1 MSGTSKFVPHGS
13 ARAAAPALEGGR
25 RPRRILRGTGL
36 TLVFVAVLGAGAVT
50 ESWGDVTEGDMA
62 SVSPG
67 PAGGKAEGRTPP
79 HEDPAHDA
87 AHDPAHDAEELVS
100 RSGDRWAAAYTA
112 REYEG
117 LRQSLDG
124 RYVGVGVSVRRTGAD
139 RIEIA
144 RVQPGSPASKAGVR
158 AGDRLVAVDGTSAEG
173 RPVTEVVALL
183 RGGAPGEAAPPGSRV
198 VLGLSRGSLRWEE
211 GLERAR
217 LSVETVTVTSLGA
230 ASSGTS
236 ADPEDPADP
245 DGPAAAA
252 RVRID
257 SFTRG
262 TGEQLRRAVED
273 LPPGGGI
280 LLDLRGN
287 SGGLVAEAAEAASV
301 FLDGGLVA
309 TYGDGDTERA
319 LYAEPGG
326 NTASPLVVLVDGG
339 TMSAAELLAGALQDR
354 GRAVVVGTRTFG
366 KGSVQ
371 EPREQPDGSVAELTV
386 GHYTTPGGRTFE
398 EDGLLPDLEV
408 RPGQDAQEEA
418 RTVLSGLATRS

>member
-1 MSGTSKFVPHGS
+1 MSGTSKLVPHGS
-13 ARAAAPALEGGR
+13 ARAALRIPEGGSRSR
-25 RPRRILRGTGL
+25 RVLRGAGL

-50 ESWGDVTEGDMA
+50 ESWEDVTGGGGA

-67 PAGGKAEGRTPP
+67 PAGEAAGEGTPP
-79 HEDPAHDA
+79 HGDAARDTVHDA
-87 AHDPAHDAEELVS
+87 AHDAEELVS

-124 RYVGVGVSVRRTGAD
+124 RYVGVGVSVRRTDAD
-139 RIEIA
+139 RIEVA
-144 RVQPGSPASKAGVR
+144 RVQPGSPAAEAGVR
-158 AGDRLVAVDGTSAEG
+158 AGDRLVTVDGTGTGG

-183 RGGAPGEAAPPGSRV
+183 RGGAPGEGAPPGSRV
-198 VLGLSRGSLRWEE
+198 VLGLSRGGLEWEE
-211 GLERAR
+211 GLERSR
-217 LSVETVTVTSLGA
+217 LSVETVTVTPLGA
-230 ASSGTS
+230 DG
-236 ADPEDPADP
+236 PADP
-245 DGPAAAA
+245 DGPAAGTA

-273 LPPGGGI
+273 LPRGGGV

-287 SGGLVAEAAEAASV
+287 PGGLVAEAAEAASV

-309 TYGDGDTERA
+309 TYGDGETERA
-319 LYAEPGG
+319 LHAEPGG

-386 GHYTTPGGRTFE
+386 GHYTTPGGRTLE
-398 EDGLLPDLEV
+398 EGGLLPDLKV

>member
-1 MSGTSKFVPHGS
+1 M
-13 ARAAAPALEGGR
+13 
-25 RPRRILRGTGL
+25 
-36 TLVFVAVLGAGAVT
+36 VFVAVLGAGAVT
-50 ESWGDVTEGDMA
+50 ESWGGVTEGDMA
-62 SVSPG
+62 PVSPG
-67 PAGGKAEGRTPP
+67 PAGGKAEGRTLP
-79 HEDPAHDA
+79 HDA
-87 AHDPAHDAEELVS
+87 AHDAEELVS

-144 RVQPGSPASKAGVR
+144 RVQPGSPAAKAGVR
-158 AGDRLVAVDGTSAEG
+158 AGDRLVTVDGTSAEG

-183 RGGAPGEAAPPGSRV
+183 RGGAPGEGAPPGSRV

-230 ASSGTS
+230 ASSGT
-236 ADPEDPADP
+236 PEAAADP
-245 DGPAAAA
+245 DGPAAA

-273 LPPGGGI
+273 LPPDGGI

-309 TYGDGDTERA
+309 TYGNGDTERA

>member
-25 RPRRILRGTGL
+25 RSRRILRGTGL

-50 ESWGDVTEGDMA
+50 ESWGDVTEGDTSSA
-62 SVSPG
+62 SPEPVG
-67 PAGGKAEGRTPP
+67 EGAERGAPP
-79 HEDPAHDA
+79 HDTAHGA
-87 AHDPAHDAEELVS
+87 AHDAEELVS

-144 RVQPGSPASKAGVR
+144 RVQPGSPAAEAGVR
-158 AGDRLVAVDGTSAEG
+158 AGDRLVTVDGTSAEG
-173 RPVTEVVALL
+173 RPVTDVVALL
-183 RGGAPGEAAPPGSRV
+183 RGGAPGEGAPPGSRV

-217 LSVETVTVTSLGA
+217 LSVETVTVTTVGA
-230 ASSGTS
+230 GASG
-236 ADPEDPADP
+236 APEEPGDPAA
-245 DGPAAAA
+245 GAA

-309 TYGDGDTERA
+309 TYGDGETERA

-398 EDGLLPDLEV
+398 EEGLRPDLEV
-408 RPGQDAQEEA
+408 LPGQDAQEEA

>member
-13 ARAAAPALEGGR
+13 ARAEARVLEGGR

-36 TLVFVAVLGAGAVT
+36 TLVFAVVLAAGAVT
-50 ESWGDVTEGDMA
+50 ESWGDVTEGDA
-62 SVSPG
+62 APVSPR
-67 PAGGKAEGRTPP
+67 PAGAGVRESAPP
-79 HEDPAHDA
+79 HQDA
-87 AHDPAHDAEELVS
+87 VHDAEELVS

-112 REYEG
+112 REYAG

-139 RIEIA
+139 RVEIA
-144 RVQPGSPASKAGVR
+144 RVQPGSPAAKSGVR
-158 AGDRLVAVDGTSAEG
+158 AGDRLVAVDGTGTEG
-173 RPVTEVVALL
+173 RPVTDVVALL
-183 RGGAPGEAAPPGSRV
+183 RGGAPGEGAPPGSRV
-198 VLGLSRGSLRWEE
+198 VLGLARGSLQWEE
-211 GLERAR
+211 RLERAR
-217 LSVETVTVTSLGA
+217 LSVETVTVTPLAAASPGA
-230 ASSGTS
+230 AGHS
-236 ADPEDPADP
+236 AA
-245 DGPAAAA
+245 GVT
-252 RVRID
+252 RVRVD

-262 TGEQLRRAVED
+262 TGEELRRAVEG
-273 LPPGGGI
+273 LPPDGGI

-319 LYAEPGG
+319 LYARPGG

-398 EDGLLPDLEV
+398 EGGLLPDLEV

>member
-1 MSGTSKFVPHGS
+1 M
-13 ARAAAPALEGGR
+13 
-25 RPRRILRGTGL
+25 
-36 TLVFVAVLGAGAVT
+36 VFVAVLGAGAVT
-50 ESWGDVTEGDMA
+50 ESWGDVTEGDAA

-67 PAGGKAEGRTPP
+67 PAGEGTEGVTPP
-79 HEDPAHDA
+79 REDT
-87 AHDPAHDAEELVS
+87 AHDAEELVS

-144 RVQPGSPASKAGVR
+144 RVQPGSPAAKAGVR
-158 AGDRLVAVDGTSAEG
+158 AGDRLVTVDGTSAEG
-173 RPVTEVVALL
+173 RPVTDVVALL
-183 RGGAPGEAAPPGSRV
+183 RGGAPGEGAPPGSRV

-217 LSVETVTVTSLGA
+217 LSVETVTVTTLGA
-230 ASSGTS
+230 ASSG
-236 ADPEDPADP
+236 APEDPGD
-245 DGPAAAA
+245 PAADAA

-262 TGEQLRRAVED
+262 TGEQLRRAMEG

-398 EDGLLPDLEV
+398 EDGLVPDLEV

>member
-13 ARAAAPALEGGR
+13 ARAGVPALEGGR

-50 ESWGDVTEGDMA
+50 ESWGEVTEGDA
-62 SVSPG
+62 PSVSPRPVG
-67 PAGGKAEGRTPP
+67 EGAEGGTPP
-79 HEDPAHDA
+79 RDDTAHDA
-87 AHDPAHDAEELVS
+87 AHDAEELVS

-144 RVQPGSPASKAGVR
+144 RVQPGSPAAKAGVR
-158 AGDRLVAVDGTSAEG
+158 AGDRLVTVDGTSAEG
-173 RPVTEVVALL
+173 RPVTDVVALL
-183 RGGAPGEAAPPGSRV
+183 RGGVPGEGAPPGSRV
-198 VLGLSRGSLRWEE
+198 VLGLGRGSLRWEE

-217 LSVETVTVTSLGA
+217 LSVETVTVTTLGA
-230 ASSGTS
+230 ASSG
-236 ADPEDPADP
+236 APEDPGD
-245 DGPAAAA
+245 PAAGAA

-398 EDGLLPDLEV
+398 EEGLLPDLEV

-418 RTVLSGLATRS
+418 RTVLSGLAARS